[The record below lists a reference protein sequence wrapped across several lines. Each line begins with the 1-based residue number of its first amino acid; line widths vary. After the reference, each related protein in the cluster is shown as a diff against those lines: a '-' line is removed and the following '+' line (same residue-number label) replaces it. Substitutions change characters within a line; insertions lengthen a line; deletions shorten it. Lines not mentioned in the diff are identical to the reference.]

1 MGREKFDSIHGAL
14 KLTAREMVFNS
25 PTDAQT
31 RTLTYYADDLPQ
43 PIDLGDFNQSYHLG
57 AFDGY
62 TETVAGDLVF
72 KLKKEKTRE
81 TVLVYNVSRTMRDNP
96 QMQENPE
103 QLLVFHNDS
112 LLVLLSELHLTDNGK
127 DVSSVGNYNLRVF
140 GKKR

>member
-1 MGREKFDSIHGAL
+1 
-14 KLTAREMVFNS
+14 MVFKS
-25 PTDAQT
+25 PTIVPT
-31 RTLTYYADDLPQ
+31 LTLTYYADDLPQ

-96 QMQENPE
+96 QMQKNPE

-112 LLVLLSELHLTDNGK
+112 LLVVIPELELTDNGK
-127 DVSSVGNYNLRVF
+127 DVCIVVTYNLRVF

>member
-1 MGREKFDSIHGAL
+1 M
-14 KLTAREMVFNS
+14 
-25 PTDAQT
+25 
-31 RTLTYYADDLPQ
+31 
-43 PIDLGDFNQSYHLG
+43 
-57 AFDGY
+57 
-62 TETVAGDLVF
+62 F